1 MVLAQDIR
9 LNRVAGAM
17 LGGATGIAVMSVVF
31 LMLEVETR
39 EQVRAFDAVARYV
52 GMPGN
57 TFVGFIVFALTGII
71 AWPLLFVA
79 IEPYLPFEDSPSN
92 GMILG
97 AVLWVAFFI
106 LGRGTI
112 SGPLLAVFAG
122 FTLLGHFAYG
132 FLLGSLYDRFGDTEA
147 STADQQPNAVDGPPD

>member
-1 MVLAQDIR
+1 V
-9 LNRVAGAM
+9 NRIAGGII
-17 LGGATGIAVMSVVF
+17 GGATGISVMSVVF

-57 TFVGFIVFALTGII
+57 TFIGFITFAFVGTVI
-71 AWPLLFVA
+71 WPLLFVA
-79 IEPYLPFEDSPSN
+79 IEPYFPFDDSPSN

-97 AVLWVAFFI
+97 AVLWIAFFI

-122 FTLLGHFAYG
+122 FTLLAHLAYG
-132 FLLGSLYDRFGDTEA
+132 FLLGAFYDRFGDSPE
-147 STADQQPNAVDGPPD
+147 STPDRPEPEVDRNSP